1 MQNIFQLSIFYFL
14 YLLKKRVVIN
24 CILILLVLGFLS
36 IPNKNAN
43 YVTIYFGDIA
53 ALANQYWIGN
63 LASIFSNII
72 ISFLLLFVVLGER
85 ENEILQNTYA
95 LEDSSPIKKIFKN
108 SYKILGLYFISIFF
122 LFVLNLSLIIAN
134 FKQINLLYFILPI
147 LYFSVS
153 YLFILSVF
161 TFLVE
166 YFIKKRLKYIV
177 FFTVFFLALFCNKY
191 LIDLFGIQELYSYL
205 GLNEKIS
212 SDFVIGYMPKSSLSS
227 IIEFNKVLMPKFI
240 YKKVLWILIAFII
253 IILISKKNISRKIT
267 IAKENILVDENIIKD
282 ESKIRFTKK
291 SVAKTL
297 SYKTLFLKDFY
308 LFTHSFSKKNIVF
321 IGVLWA
327 SLFLIQI
334 VDVFKILLPLIFL
347 SCLFINGQFLC
358 KLHYYNLGYLETM
371 APFNQLKISISKFL
385 IVFAFYTIL
394 LIPYF
399 IKIETHTILLILFN
413 FLILS
418 TLQILISNYFKNNIL
433 LDVILISIF
442 ASYLTGTPI
451 INILYL

>member
-1 MQNIFQLSIFYFL
+1 
-14 YLLKKRVVIN
+14 
-24 CILILLVLGFLS
+24 
-36 IPNKNAN
+36 
-43 YVTIYFGDIA
+43 
-53 ALANQYWIGN
+53 
-63 LASIFSNII
+63 
-72 ISFLLLFVVLGER
+72 
-85 ENEILQNTYA
+85 
-95 LEDSSPIKKIFKN
+95 
-108 SYKILGLYFISIFF
+108 
-122 LFVLNLSLIIAN
+122 
-134 FKQINLLYFILPI
+134 
-147 LYFSVS
+147 
-153 YLFILSVF
+153 
-161 TFLVE
+161 
-166 YFIKKRLKYIV
+166 
-177 FFTVFFLALFCNKY
+177 
-191 LIDLFGIQELYSYL
+191 
-205 GLNEKIS
+205 
-212 SDFVIGYMPKSSLSS
+212 MPKSSLSS

-413 FLILS
+413 FLVLS

-451 INILYL
+451 INILHL